1 MWALKDLCRVSSLR
15 LLYIYYMYKSTA
27 IGSLFTTWSVHSRP
41 FWGKNLQKILAFF
54 LGFTMYLHHAEIY
67 FEKLASMYIIALL
80 FFLIFHQKYTQKS
93 QVIKSQYFLRF
104 FNFKNGIVQFFVYSK
119 KIYISLCFDPPYHCF
134 DGWHQINVLIENT

>member
-41 FWGKNLQKILAFF
+41 FWGKNLQKIL
-54 LGFTMYLHHAEIY
+54 YLHHAEIY

-104 FNFKNGIVQFFVYSK
+104 FLISKMASHSAVFCLQQKNIYLSVLTRHTTVLMDGIKSM
-119 KIYISLCFDPPYHCF
+119 C
-134 DGWHQINVLIENT
+134 

>member
-15 LLYIYYMYKSTA
+15 LLYIYYMSKSTA
-27 IGSLFTTWSVHSRP
+27 RKLIYYMVHRP

-67 FEKLASMYIIALL
+67 FEKLASMYVHIALL

-104 FNFKNGIVQFFVYSK
+104 FNFKKWPAIVQFFVYSK
-119 KIYISLCFDPPYHCF
+119 KIYLSVLTHHTTVLL
-134 DGWHQINVLIENT
+134 DGIKSMC